1 MIFLKNS
8 LEKTNLKFNLP
19 AEIVQFFESSYDGV
33 FITDGE
39 GLVLYTNYANE
50 KISGYTKDDVIGKN
64 IENLAK
70 EQWFSHSVTLEV
82 LISKKRET
90 VLCTN
95 YKTNK
100 QVIVTGNPIFSN
112 NGEIKYVFNNI
123 RDVTDL
129 ITQKKLLEEKEKF
142 IDHQNHELEHLRSLQ
157 FKMKKKFVI
166 NSDKMKKA
174 FQLAQHVA
182 KFDSTVLILGESGA
196 GKEGI
201 AETIVKSSNRRNNPF
216 IKINCGAIPEN
227 LLESELFGYE
237 KGAFTGANPKGKM
250 GKFEI
255 AQTGTIFL
263 DEVAELPLN
272 LQVKLLRALQEREIV
287 RVGGSD
293 SIKLDVRIIAATNK
307 SITDMIDSNTFR
319 EDLYYRLNVV
329 SITVPPLRERVEDI
343 EPLVNHFL
351 QRFNNKYD
359 LTKSISNE
367 VIEILRKYD
376 WPGNVRE
383 LENITESLIILS
395 QNQII
400 TKEDLPAK
408 LTNNTKKTNSIVEI
422 KEIIP
427 LKEAESSL
435 EKKLIK
441 KAMAKYGSTRKAAEA
456 LQVDQ
461 STIVR
466 KIKKFNID
474 LT

>member
-8 LEKTNLKFNLP
+8 SGKTDLKFNLP

-39 GLVLYTNYANE
+39 GAVLYTNYANE
-50 KISGYTKDDVIGKN
+50 KISGYTKDDVVGKK
-64 IENLAK
+64 IQNLAK
-70 EQWFSHSVTLEV
+70 EKWFSHSVTLDI
-82 LISKKRET
+82 LTSKKRET
-90 VLCTN
+90 ILCTN
-95 YKTNK
+95 YITGKE
-100 QVIVTGNPIFSN
+100 VIVTGNPIFSE
-112 NGEIKYVFNNI
+112 NGELKYVFNNI

-129 ITQKKLLEEKEKF
+129 VAQKKLIEEKEKF
-142 IDHQNHELEHLRSLQ
+142 IDKQNNELEHLRSLQ

-166 NSDKMKKA
+166 CSDKMKKA

-182 KFDSTVLILGESGA
+182 KFDSTVLILGESGS

-201 AETIVKSSNRRNNPF
+201 AETIVKSGDRRNNPF

-272 LQVKLLRALQEREIV
+272 LQVKLLRALQEKEIV

-293 SIKLDVRIIAATNK
+293 PIELDVRIIAATNK
-307 SITDMIDSNTFR
+307 SIIDMIDNNTFR

-329 SITVPPLRERVEDI
+329 SITVPPLRERIEDI
-343 EPLVNHFL
+343 EPLVEHFL
-351 QRFNNKYD
+351 KRFNDKYS
-359 LTKSISNE
+359 LTKAISNE
-367 VIEILRKYD
+367 VIKLLCEYN

-383 LENITESLIILS
+383 LENVTESLIILS

-400 TKEDLPAK
+400 TKEDLPNK
-408 LTNNTKKTNSIVEI
+408 LIANTKKTSSVVEVN
-422 KEIIP
+422 EIIP
-427 LKEAESSL
+427 LKEAESYL

-456 LQVDQ
+456 LKVDQ

-466 KIKKFNID
+466 KIKKLNID